1 MKFQNLAAL
10 VTLFLLLLAQG
21 CATPGSSGGRT
32 LKEVDM
38 DVSGAMT
45 RFRNG
50 VAAGA
55 VTRAEQQQVNSA
67 YASYQAAWHEAVPAA
82 GGNRDAPAPD
92 NVKALAS
99 QVIAVISAIPF

>member
-1 MKFQNLAAL
+1 MKFQNLATL

-21 CATPGSSGGRT
+21 CATPGSSGSRT

-50 VAAGA
+50 DVAGA
-55 VTRAEQQQVNSA
+55 VTLAEREQVNSA
-67 YASYQAAWHEAVPAA
+67 YASYQAAFHKALQAA
-82 GGNRDAPAPD
+82 GDNHDAPAPD

>member
-1 MKFQNLAAL
+1 MKFQKLATL

-21 CATPGSSGGRT
+21 CATPGSSGSRT

-55 VTRAEQQQVNSA
+55 VTLAERQQVNSA
-67 YASYQAAWHEAVPAA
+67 YAGYQAAFHEALQAA
-82 GGNRDAPAPD
+82 GDNRDAPAPD
-92 NVKALAS
+92 NVKALAT
-99 QVIAVISAIPF
+99 QVIAAISAIPF